1 MRIRLPKD
9 SPFWTSF
16 VFHGIALLLLFV
28 FVMVDWIRPQKKVHV
43 FEMISLPDTAAVQ
56 NPVVTEASK
65 PERQSRLLPDP
76 EPEPETKSKPK
87 PRPKAPPKLIKYSD
101 FIKKNPIKD
110 PKPQKTTP
118 VRPIST
124 PAISVPKIVLPNTT
138 ETPASEQLSS
148 TQLNELAQYNA
159 RLRARLDA
167 AWKKPVNYGGIALTL
182 TVQFKVAANGQ
193 ISEVRLAPASANTGF
208 NQSVLAAFRA
218 MGSGGATPTGRAHTF
233 SLEFSL
239 K

>member
-9 SPFWTSF
+9 SPLWTSF
-16 VFHGIALLLLFV
+16 VFHGIALLLLFF
-28 FVMVDWIRPQKKVHV
+28 FVVVDWIRPEKKVHI
-43 FEMISLPDTAAVQ
+43 FEMVSLPDTAVVQ
-56 NPVVTEASK
+56 NPVATEAPK
-65 PERQSRLLPDP
+65 PERQPKLLPDP
-76 EPEPETKSKPK
+76 EPETKPK
-87 PRPKAPPKLIKYSD
+87 PTPKLIKYSD

-110 PKPQKTTP
+110 PKPKNPTP

-124 PAISVPKIVLPNTT
+124 PAISVPKIVLPHTT

-167 AWKKPVNYGGIALTL
+167 AWKKPVNYGGIALKL

>member
-16 VFHGIALLLLFV
+16 VFHGIALLLLFF
-28 FVMVDWIRPQKKVHV
+28 FVVVDWIRPEKKVHI
-43 FEMISLPDTAAVQ
+43 FEMVSLPDTAVVQ
-56 NPVVTEASK
+56 NPVVTEAPK
-65 PERQSRLLPDP
+65 PERQPKLLPDP
-76 EPEPETKSKPK
+76 EPETKPK
-87 PRPKAPPKLIKYSD
+87 PTPKAPPKLIKYSD

-110 PKPQKTTP
+110 PKPKNPTP

-148 TQLNELAQYNA
+148 TQLNKLAQYNA

>member
-9 SPFWTSF
+9 SPLWTSF
-16 VFHGIALLLLFV
+16 VFHGIALLLLFF
-28 FVMVDWIRPQKKVHV
+28 FVVVDWIRPEKKVHI
-43 FEMISLPDTAAVQ
+43 FEMVSLPDTAVVQ
-56 NPVVTEASK
+56 NPVVTEAPK
-65 PERQSRLLPDP
+65 PERQPKLSPDP
-76 EPEPETKSKPK
+76 EPETKPK
-87 PRPKAPPKLIKYSD
+87 PTPKAPPKLIKYSD

-110 PKPQKTTP
+110 PKPKNPTP

-167 AWKKPVNYGGIALTL
+167 AWKKPVNYGGIALKL